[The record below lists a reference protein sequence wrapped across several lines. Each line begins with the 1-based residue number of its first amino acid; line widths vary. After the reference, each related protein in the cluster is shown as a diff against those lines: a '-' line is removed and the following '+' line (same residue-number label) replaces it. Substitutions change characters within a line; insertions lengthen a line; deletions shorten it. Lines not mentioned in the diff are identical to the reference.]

1 MRHQKSITL
10 LIVILISLLAS
21 ISSFGQFKGKM
32 TFDTMDKERS
42 FDVYYS
48 DLGYRYEFNEDGQE
62 GAVIVKSGS
71 KEIIILMPQQK
82 MAMKSSPGNPMSM
95 ANDPLQSFEY
105 YKDSGIFKESGEEAV
120 NGIPCKK
127 SILYNKDNPSQKMFT
142 MWFSE
147 EYKFPMKM
155 INHIDGSEES
165 GMEMKDV
172 KPWKPDPSMFE
183 IPSGFN
189 VMDTPGMMPKK

>member
-1 MRHQKSITL
+1 MKPQKCITL

-21 ISSFGQFKGKM
+21 TSSFGQFKGKM
-32 TFDTMDKERS
+32 TF
-42 FDVYYS
+42 FDSKDSRTFTVYSS
-48 DLGYRYEFNEDGQE
+48 DLGYRYDFDENGQN
-62 GAVIVKSGS
+62 GAVIVKGGS
-71 KEIIILMPQQK
+71 KEVIILMPQQK
-82 MAMKSSPGNPMSM
+82 MAMKSEPGNPMSM

-105 YKDSGIFKESGEEAV
+105 YKESGLFKEAGEETV
-120 NGIPCKK
+120 NGIPCIK
-127 SILYNKDNPSQKMFT
+127 SVLYNEENPTQKMFT

-147 EYKFPMKM
+147 EYKFPMKL
-155 INHIDGSEES
+155 INHIDVSGES

-189 VMDTPGMMPKK
+189 VMDVPTMPSKK